1 LPLVTIGASTAALY
15 YTTHNVI
22 RYDRGRVWSSYWE
35 SFFGNFKQATPLWL
49 LLVAVAYI
57 LGVNAYS
64 TYMIY
69 TAGNVSKWIFLV
81 VLVPLALITMG
92 AIYLF
97 PLMARFQSTV
107 RSLMKNSLLIAFRNI
122 HWTILLMG
130 MFVGSVYLVL
140 VVPFAFV
147 YIPEAYM
154 FMSGWILE
162 PIFQKYMT
170 PEDLAKEQERNK
182 SVVEDA

>member
-1 LPLVTIGASTAALY
+1 
-15 YTTHNVI
+15 
-22 RYDRGRVWSSYWE
+22 
-35 SFFGNFKQATPLWL
+35 
-49 LLVAVAYI
+49 
-57 LGVNAYS
+57 
-64 TYMIY
+64 
-69 TAGNVSKWIFLV
+69 
-81 VLVPLALITMG
+81 
-92 AIYLF
+92 
-97 PLMARFQSTV
+97 
-107 RSLMKNSLLIAFRNI
+107 MKNSLLIAFRNI

-130 MFVGSVYLVL
+130 MFVGSVYLVV

-170 PEDLAKEQERNK
+170 PEDLAKEQERDK